1 MLVLPPLVVKSLKA
15 NHTYGIFLLF
25 ANLQQKKNTKIKQI
39 KQPHAASFC
48 CLPICNQKKEYK
60 NKTTTCGIF
69 SLFANLQPKMKQ
81 IKQIKQ
87 IKQMKQPHVAS
98 FCQSATCRTRPATSV
113 VHSQT
118 YKRTQAV
125 TIRPWNNHR
134 LHSITCQL

>member
-87 IKQMKQPHVAS
+87 MKQPHVAS
-98 FCQSATCRTRPATSV
+98 FSKV
-113 VHSQT
+113 
-118 YKRTQAV
+118 
-125 TIRPWNNHR
+125 
-134 LHSITCQL
+134 QLAGRDLQQVLCILKHTNVLKLPQ